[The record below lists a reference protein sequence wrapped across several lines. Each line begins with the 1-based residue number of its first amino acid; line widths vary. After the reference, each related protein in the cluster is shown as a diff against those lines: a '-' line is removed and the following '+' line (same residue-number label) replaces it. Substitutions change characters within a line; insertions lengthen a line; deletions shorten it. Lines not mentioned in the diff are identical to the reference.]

1 MSIIEITILSVG
13 LAMDAFAVAVCKG
26 LALGRLKIKHYII
39 VGVWFGG
46 FQALMP
52 FIGYMLGSSF
62 SGYIQR
68 FDNYIGFA
76 LLCLIGGNMIRE
88 AFSEDEDNSSGSLGF
103 FSMLVLAL
111 ATSIDALAV
120 GVTLAFYEVN
130 IFTAAL
136 FIGII
141 TFILSVIGVRLG
153 NVFGTRY
160 KQKAEIAGGAI
171 LIVLALKLLLEVFT
185 G

>member
-52 FIGYMLGSSF
+52 FVGYMLGSSF
-62 SGYIQR
+62 SDYIQR

-76 LLCLIGGNMIRE
+76 LLCLIGGNMIRG
-88 AFSEDEDNSSGSLGF
+88 AFSEDEDNSSSIGF

-171 LIVLALKLLLEVFT
+171 LIVLALKLLLEVFI